1 MRENQRRGPRP
12 PCHGTALVQHSMDL
26 APLKAR
32 LLNLSAEGCL
42 LSLLEPHPLP
52 LHSYAEL
59 TFEVNQLPFRVRG
72 QVKVIRPDNTF
83 GFHFPTLSTRIRGHL
98 EDLVEELIEDHLK
111 HSPAFASTSAW
122 ETR

>member
-1 MRENQRRGPRP
+1 MKENKRRGPRP
-12 PCHGTALVQHSMDL
+12 RCHGTALVQDSMDI
-26 APLKAR
+26 APVEAR

-42 LSLLEPHPLP
+42 LSLLEPRPLR

-72 QVKVIRPDNTF
+72 QVKVVRPDNTF
-83 GFHFPTLSTRIRGHL
+83 GFHFPTLSTRVRGHL

-111 HSPAFASTSAW
+111 NASAFAGT
-122 ETR
+122 TGR